1 MDLVNLGVNVIAFEK
16 NNHKYG
22 MTCAWLTMVGYDEI
36 VMLIG
41 SQSDTGHHIEI
52 NDIIGISSLANNQ
65 EEIAL
70 NFGDH
75 HSSIDDKFINKNY
88 YLDDGA
94 ILIEGAKGQMKCQ
107 VFDIKRVKG
116 NNEDFLIFVK
126 VLKSKIDEN
135 KKFLSRE
142 NMVD

>member
-1 MDLVNLGVNVIAFEK
+1 MDLVNLGANVIALEK

-22 MTCAWLTMVGYDEI
+22 MTCAWLTMVGDDEI

-52 NDIIGISSLANNQ
+52 NDIVGISSLANDQ
-65 EEIAL
+65 EDVAL

-75 HSSIDDKFINKNY
+75 HSSIDNKFLNQKY
-88 YLDDGA
+88 HLD
-94 ILIEGAKGQMKCQ
+94 EGAKGQMKCQ
-107 VFDIKRVKG
+107 VFDIQRVKD

-126 VLKSKIDEN
+126 VLKSKIDDS
-135 KKFLSRE
+135 KKFLLRE

>member
-52 NDIIGISSLANNQ
+52 DDIIGISPLADNQ

-107 VFDIKRVKG
+107 VFDIQRVKG
-116 NNEDFLIFVK
+116 NNEDFLIFAK

>member
-52 NDIIGISSLANNQ
+52 YDIIGISSLADNQ

-107 VFDIKRVKG
+107 VFDIQRVKG
-116 NNEDFLIFVK
+116 NNEDFLIFAK

>member
-52 NDIIGISSLANNQ
+52 DDIIGISSLADNQ

-107 VFDIKRVKG
+107 VFDIQRVKG

>member
-1 MDLVNLGVNVIAFEK
+1 MDLVNLGANVVALEK

-22 MTCAWLTMVGYDEI
+22 MTCAWLTMVGADEI

-41 SQSDTGHHIEI
+41 SQSDTGHHIE
-52 NDIIGISSLANNQ
+52 Q
-65 EEIAL
+65 EDVAL

-75 HSSIDDKFINKNY
+75 HSSIDNKFLNQKY
-88 YLDDGA
+88 YLDEGA

-107 VFDIKRVKG
+107 VFDIQRVKG

-126 VLKSKIDEN
+126 VLKSKIDDS
-135 KKFLSRE
+135 KKFLLRE

>member
-1 MDLVNLGVNVIAFEK
+1 
-16 NNHKYG
+16 

-52 NDIIGISSLANNQ
+52 DDIIGISSLADNQ

-107 VFDIKRVKG
+107 VFDIQRVKG
-116 NNEDFLIFVK
+116 NNEDFLIFAK

>member
-52 NDIIGISSLANNQ
+52 DDIIGISSLADNQ

-107 VFDIKRVKG
+107 VFDIQRVKG
-116 NNEDFLIFVK
+116 NNEDFLIFAK